1 MKGSRVYMRRED
13 QRKRLSS
20 CVKLRRSVRIGQRPY
35 NSGTLGRKAKLTS
48 ILKWPMTLQEEEAL
62 GYDR

>member
-1 MKGSRVYMRRED
+1 M
-13 QRKRLSS
+13 
-20 CVKLRRSVRIGQRPY
+20 KLRRSVRIGQRPY
-35 NSGTLGRKAKLTS
+35 NLGTLGGKAKLTS